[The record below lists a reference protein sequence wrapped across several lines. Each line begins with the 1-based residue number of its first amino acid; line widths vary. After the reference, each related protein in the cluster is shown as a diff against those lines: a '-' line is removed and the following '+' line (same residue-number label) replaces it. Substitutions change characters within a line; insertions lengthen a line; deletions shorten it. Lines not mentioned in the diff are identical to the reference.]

1 MNSLSNS
8 LARTSSS
15 PLRAVR
21 KSAAHKSW
29 VNMKIIKN
37 SRRPK
42 GSAQIR
48 REKRAAGEFWG
59 YDVWIRQS
67 DGSRKRYREFTFLTK
82 ADATQALAALRT
94 NGWKTRYGVK
104 PQEKIRHTTIKE
116 AIESYLI
123 LAKASLLANKTDDTT
138 YWREMP
144 GHLRTLERWGKF
156 AGPNRHVSTVT
167 RDDFVFWVAAEI
179 ERGKENQRPLKKS
192 SIRRGLNTIKAAL
205 NHAVETF
212 PDLKSF
218 QVPRSPLTKK
228 VEEERDRVLSDEE
241 IAKIS
246 AALSAKREWHEA
258 LFFFQLALITAGRMA
273 ELRRMRWEES
283 DVRFGTVKI
292 YSSKTKKWRTIKAP
306 SATTLIAQRRA
317 EGEGGGS
324 RVLTQPDHWFRD
336 ILKEA
341 SESVGIRYGQ
351 TVPGGWCPHDLRHT
365 CLTNLALAGVPKNG
379 IKEYAGH
386 ASIIETQRYLKFMPQ
401 SVELAAS
408 VSARLAALADVD
420 MDSINGKKEKSSGRQ
435 SPAKRMRREATPARL
450 IKLSKISEGADVK

>member
-1 MNSLSNS
+1 M
-8 LARTSSS
+8 
-15 PLRAVR
+15 
-21 KSAAHKSW
+21 
-29 VNMKIIKN
+29 
-37 SRRPK
+37 
-42 GSAQIR
+42 
-48 REKRAAGEFWG
+48 AG
-59 YDVWIRQS
+59 D
-67 DGSRKRYREFTFLTK
+67 
-82 ADATQALAALRT
+82 
-94 NGWKTRYGVK
+94 
-104 PQEKIRHTTIKE
+104 
-116 AIESYLI
+116 
-123 LAKASLLANKTDDTT
+123 
-138 YWREMP
+138 
-144 GHLRTLERWGKF
+144 LRTLERWGKF
-156 AGPNRHVSTVT
+156 VGPNRHVSTIA
-167 RDDFVFWVAAEI
+167 RDDFVFWIAAET

-212 PDLKSF
+212 PDLRSF

-241 IAKIS
+241 IVKIS
-246 AALSAKREWHEA
+246 EALSAKRQWQEA

-283 DVRFGTVKI
+283 DVRFGSVKI

-317 EGEGGGS
+317 QGKDGGS

-365 CLTNLALAGVPKNG
+365 CLTNLALAGVPING

-401 SVELAAS
+401 SVELAAR
-408 VSARLAALADVD
+408 VSTRLADLA
-420 MDSINGKKEKSSGRQ
+420 SIGNGSVNGQKEKRSGKPQ
-435 SPAKRMRREATPARL
+435 SASKPKTL
-450 IKLSKISEGADVK
+450 LLSCY

>member
-1 MNSLSNS
+1 
-8 LARTSSS
+8 
-15 PLRAVR
+15 
-21 KSAAHKSW
+21 
-29 VNMKIIKN
+29 MKIIKN
-37 SRRPK
+37 SRRLK

-48 REKRAAGEFWG
+48 KEKRATGEFWG
-59 YDVWIRQS
+59 YDVWIRQP
-67 DGSRKRYREFTFLTK
+67 DGSRKRYREFTFPTK

-104 PQEKIRHTTIKE
+104 PQEKLRHTTIKE
-116 AIESYLI
+116 AIESYLT
-123 LAKASLLANKTDDTT
+123 LAKANLLANKTDDTT

-167 RDDFVFWVAAEI
+167 RDDFVFWVAAET
-179 ERGKENQRPLKKS
+179 ERGKENGKPLKKS

-205 NHAVETF
+205 NHAVGAF

-241 IAKIS
+241 IGKIS
-246 AALSAKREWHEA
+246 TALAAKQEWEEA
-258 LFFFQLALITAGRMA
+258 LFFFQLALITGGRMA
-273 ELRRMRWEES
+273 ELQRMRWEES
-283 DVRFGTVKI
+283 DVRFGTVKL
-292 YSSKTKKWRTIKAP
+292 YSSKTKKWRTIQAP

-317 EGEGGGS
+317 KRDGGES
-324 RVLTQPDHWFRD
+324 RVLTEPDHWFRD

-341 SESVGIRYGQ
+341 SENVGICYGQ

-365 CLTNLALAGVPKNG
+365 CLTNLALAGVPING

-386 ASIIETQRYLKFMPQ
+386 ASIVETQKYLKFMPQ
-401 SVELAAS
+401 SVELAGS
-408 VSARLAALADVD
+408 VSARLAALANVD
-420 MDSINGKKEKSSGRQ
+420 MDPMSGKKVKSSGKQ
-435 SPAKRMRREATPARL
+435 SPSRE
-450 IKLSKISEGADVK
+450 

>member
-8 LARTSSS
+8 LARTNSS

-21 KSAAHKSW
+21 KSAANKSW

-48 REKRAAGEFWG
+48 KEKRATGELWG

-67 DGSRKRYREFTFLTK
+67 DGSRKRYREFTFATK
-82 ADATQALAALRT
+82 AEATQALSALRT
-94 NGWKTRYGVK
+94 NGWKTRYGVNV
-104 PQEKIRHTTIKE
+104 PEKIRHTTIKE
-116 AIESYLI
+116 AIESYLR
-123 LAKASLLANKTDDTT
+123 LAKANLLANKNDDTS

-144 GHLRTLERWGKF
+144 GHLRTLERWAKF
-156 AGPNRHVSTVT
+156 AGPNRHVSTIT
-167 RDDFVFWVAAEI
+167 RDDFVFWVAAET
-179 ERGKENQRPLKKS
+179 ERGKENRKPLKKS

-205 NHAVETF
+205 NHAVGTF

-246 AALSAKREWHEA
+246 AALATKREWHEA

-283 DVRFGTVKI
+283 DVRFGTSKL

-306 SATTLIAQRRA
+306 SAATLIAQRKA
-317 EGEGGGS
+317 EGNGGVS

-336 ILKEA
+336 VLKEA
-341 SESVGIRYGQ
+341 SESVGIHYGQ

-365 CLTNLALAGVPKNG
+365 CLTNLALAGVPING

-386 ASIIETQRYLKFMPQ
+386 ASILETQKYLKFMPQ
-401 SVELAAS
+401 SVDLAAN
-408 VSARLAALADVD
+408 VSTRLAALANVG
-420 MDSINGKKEKSSGRQ
+420 NGNNNDPEG
-435 SPAKRMRREATPARL
+435 PFTPAR
-450 IKLSKISEGADVK
+450 STSRA